1 MPKKAHLEA
10 HLSAEELKLRYLH
23 SCEPVESRRWHLLW
37 MVSQGWTIKKAA
49 MAIGANYDYAK
60 DILRNYNQ
68 HAVVALKNRRK
79 MPRAYGRRAL
89 LDAEGMEK
97 LRQALKSRPTDGG
110 IWTGPKV
117 AQWIAQETGH
127 EKVWSQRGWDYLKR
141 LRYSAQRPRP
151 KHYKA
156 DEIEQEAFKKNS
168 NKQ

>member
-68 HAVVALKNRRK
+68 HAVVAGCN
-79 MPRAYGRRAL
+79 
-89 LDAEGMEK
+89 
-97 LRQALKSRPTDGG
+97 
-110 IWTGPKV
+110 
-117 AQWIAQETGH
+117 
-127 EKVWSQRGWDYLKR
+127 
-141 LRYSAQRPRP
+141 
-151 KHYKA
+151 
-156 DEIEQEAFKKNS
+156 
-168 NKQ
+168 